1 MSHPIVLFDGVCG
14 LCNRFVQF
22 VLRHDSS
29 DLFRFAPLQSALA
42 AGILARHGVTPQTVD
57 TTYVVQYVVQNVA
70 QDPGPN
76 VVHNSV
82 QDGVRNSPPQQET
95 LLTRSDA
102 VLFVL
107 EQLGGIWRLASRI
120 LGLLPRTVRDFAYNA
135 IARRRYAIFGRS
147 ESCILPNPKDRD
159 RFLDS

>member
-22 VLRHDSS
+22 VLRSDSS

-42 AGILARHGVTPQTVD
+42 AGILARHEVTPQTVAHD
-57 TTYVVQYVVQNVA
+57 VVQGSVQN
-70 QDPGPN
+70 
-76 VVHNSV
+76 
-82 QDGVRNSPPQQET
+82 GVRNSPPQGET
-95 LLTRSDA
+95 LLARSDA

-107 EQLGGIWRLASRI
+107 QQLGGIWRPVSRI

>member
-22 VLRHDSS
+22 VLRSDSS

-42 AGILARHGVTPQTVD
+42 AGILARHEVTPQTVD
-57 TTYVVQYVVQNVA
+57 TMYVVQNVG
-70 QDPGPN
+70 QN
-76 VVHNSV
+76 VAHDVVQGSV
-82 QDGVRNSPPQQET
+82 QNGVRNSPPQGET
-95 LLTRSDA
+95 LLARSDA

-107 EQLGGIWRLASRI
+107 QQLGGIWRPVSRI